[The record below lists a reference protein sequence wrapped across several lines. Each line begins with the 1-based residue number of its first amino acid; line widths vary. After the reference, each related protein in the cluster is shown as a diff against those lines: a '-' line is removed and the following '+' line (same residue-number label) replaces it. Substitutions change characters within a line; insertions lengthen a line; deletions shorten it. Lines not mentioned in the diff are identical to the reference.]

1 MAGRMT
7 LFAEQSLGSYCPD
20 LPLEPNCQFTGHT
33 FISGL
38 PTFLIVLFGRL
49 IYYCT
54 MLKAS
59 KIEHPYTTICATA
72 NKNVDAVGAETDIE
86 DFFIMSN

>member
-1 MAGRMT
+1 
-7 LFAEQSLGSYCPD
+7 
-20 LPLEPNCQFTGHT
+20 
-33 FISGL
+33 
-38 PTFLIVLFGRL
+38 
-49 IYYCT
+49 